1 MNGFCF
7 KILHV
12 LINLHNTYNQ
22 FSKPICNLYMK
33 EQGLAITMVTYA
45 CNFLVKESFTQ
56 SQSRLVLL
64 NLKSLLDKTNGKILY
79 NSILLL
85 LCIQFSD
92 KINSKNNNNNE
103 KNQQMKNQNDQ
114 SEFVMLFSF
123 KFHLHILHFHQQFL
137 DEI

>member
-1 MNGFCF
+1 MNGFAF

-22 FSKPICNLYMK
+22 FSKPICNLYIK

-56 SQSRLVLL
+56 RQSRLVLL

-85 LCIQFSD
+85 CIQFPN
-92 KINSKNNNNNE
+92 KINSKNNNNNK
-103 KNQQMKNQNDQ
+103 KNQQMKNLNDQ

-123 KFHLHILHFHQQFL
+123 KFHLHILHFHLQFL